1 MEAARTAP
9 ALVSIG
15 SASRQT
21 HFERIGGTEPITRLV
36 ERFYDRM
43 DSLPEARVIRS
54 LHPADLTH
62 VKLVLVA
69 FLIEWMGGPKDYSAQ
84 RGHPRLRMRHMGFP
98 VDAAA
103 RDAWMQCMRLAMEE
117 TIEDTGLR
125 QQLEQAFFKTAD
137 FIRNQ
142 QESHHDHHR

>member
-1 MEAARTAP
+1 MEAGRSGP

-15 SASRQT
+15 AASRET
-21 HFERIGGTEPITRLV
+21 HFSRIGGVEPITRLV
-36 ERFYDRM
+36 ERFYAHM
-43 DSLPEARVIRS
+43 DSLPEAGVIRA
-54 LHPADLTH
+54 LHPADLGP
-62 VKLVLVA
+62 VKEVLVS
-69 FLIEWMGGPKDYSAQ
+69 FLVEWMGGAKDYSAQ

-117 TIEDTGLR
+117 TVADAELR
-125 QQLEQAFFKTAD
+125 NQLEQAFFKTAD

-142 QESHHDHHR
+142 KESHHDHHR